1 MSKATIRRV
10 RDEQGM
16 TTAEYAV
23 GTIASCGIAGV
34 LISLLDQPWISDL
47 LKSLFDFAM
56 GAFF

>member
-1 MSKATIRRV
+1 MSKALSRRN

-34 LISLLDQPWISDL
+34 LISLLDQPWITDL
-47 LKSLFDFAM
+47 LKGLFDFAM
-56 GAFF
+56 GQFF